1 MAEDTAE
8 QQKPKR
14 QLSIS
19 RLLLP
24 LLIGTTISVI
34 IGFFVVGY
42 LSLTEPPAPPEDTHN
57 LMDKK
62 QQQAAL
68 TKADSDTEK
77 ADSNTDDATEMVMNE
92 DGTFDFAQ
100 YRYFSFPL
108 PFVVNFANGEGMM
121 TVEIAIA
128 TYATTLRGERLIEK
142 LTAFTP
148 KMRSAI
154 NLVLAEQVHAD
165 VITVSKRKTLESK
178 LLAAIR
184 QVIDGTEP
192 NKPSGITDLHF
203 IKFVI
208 SGVR

>member
-1 MAEDTAE
+1 MAENEAE

-14 QLSIS
+14 RLSLS
-19 RLLLP
+19 RLFLP

-42 LSLTEPPAPPEDTHN
+42 ISLTEPPPPVEDIHS
-57 LMDKK
+57 LMNKK
-62 QQQAAL
+62 QQ
-68 TKADSDTEK
+68 EK
-77 ADSNTDDATEMVMNE
+77 ALAGADNATDNATEMVVNE

-108 PFVVNFANGEGMM
+108 PFVVNFADGNGMM

-128 TYATTLRGERLIEK
+128 TYETTLRGERLIEK
-142 LTAFTP
+142 LTTFTP

-165 VITVSKRKTLESK
+165 VNTVAKRNALESK
-178 LLAAIR
+178 LLAAIKP
-184 QVIDGTEP
+184 VIDGTKPE
-192 NKPSGITDLHF
+192 KPSGITDLHF

-208 SGVR
+208 SGLR

>member
-1 MAEDTAE
+1 MAENEAE

-14 QLSIS
+14 RLSLS
-19 RLLLP
+19 RLFLP

-42 LSLTEPPAPPEDTHN
+42 ISLTEPPPPVEDIHS
-57 LMDKK
+57 LMNKK
-62 QQQAAL
+62 QQ
-68 TKADSDTEK
+68 EK
-77 ADSNTDDATEMVMNE
+77 ALAGADNATNNTTEMVVNE

-108 PFVVNFANGEGMM
+108 PFVVNFADGNGMM

-128 TYATTLRGERLIEK
+128 TYETTLRGERLIEK
-142 LTAFTP
+142 LTTFTP

-165 VITVSKRKTLESK
+165 VNTVAKRNALESK
-178 LLAAIR
+178 LLAAIKP
-184 QVIDGTEP
+184 VIDGTKPER
-192 NKPSGITDLHF
+192 PSGITDLHF

-208 SGVR
+208 SGLR

>member
-8 QQKPKR
+8 QQKPKKHF
-14 QLSIS
+14 SIS
-19 RLLLP
+19 KLLLP
-24 LLIGTTISVI
+24 LLIGATITVI

-42 LSLTEPPAPPEDTHN
+42 LSLTEPLAPPEDTHN
-57 LMDKK
+57 LMEKK

-68 TKADSDTEK
+68 TKADSDT
-77 ADSNTDDATEMVMNE
+77 DDTTETVMNE

-192 NKPSGITDLHF
+192 KKPSAITDLHF

>member
-1 MAEDTAE
+1 MAENEAE
-8 QQKPKR
+8 QLKPKR
-14 QLSIS
+14 RLSLS
-19 RLLLP
+19 RLFLP

-42 LSLTEPPAPPEDTHN
+42 ISLTEPPPPVEDIHS
-57 LMDKK
+57 LMNKK
-62 QQQAAL
+62 QQ
-68 TKADSDTEK
+68 EK
-77 ADSNTDDATEMVMNE
+77 ALAGADNATDNATEMVVNE

-108 PFVVNFANGEGMM
+108 PFVVNFADGNGMM

-128 TYATTLRGERLIEK
+128 TYETTLRGERLIEK
-142 LTAFTP
+142 LTTFTP

-165 VITVSKRKTLESK
+165 VNTVAKRNALESK
-178 LLAAIR
+178 LLAAIKP
-184 QVIDGTEP
+184 VIDGTKPER
-192 NKPSGITDLHF
+192 PSGITDLHF

-208 SGVR
+208 SGLR

>member
-1 MAEDTAE
+1 MAENEAE

-14 QLSIS
+14 RLSLS
-19 RLLLP
+19 RLFLP

-42 LSLTEPPAPPEDTHN
+42 ISLTEPPPPVEDIHS
-57 LMDKK
+57 LMNKK
-62 QQQAAL
+62 QQ
-68 TKADSDTEK
+68 EK
-77 ADSNTDDATEMVMNE
+77 ALAGADNATDNATEMVVNE

-108 PFVVNFANGEGMM
+108 PFVVNFADGNGMM

-128 TYATTLRGERLIEK
+128 TYETTLRGELLIEK
-142 LTAFTP
+142 LTTFTP

-165 VITVSKRKTLESK
+165 VNTVAKRNALESK
-178 LLAAIR
+178 LLAAIKP
-184 QVIDGTEP
+184 VIDGTKPER
-192 NKPSGITDLHF
+192 PSGITDLHF

-208 SGVR
+208 SGLR

>member
-1 MAEDTAE
+1 MAENEAE

-14 QLSIS
+14 RLSLS
-19 RLLLP
+19 RLFLP

-42 LSLTEPPAPPEDTHN
+42 ISLTEPPPPVEDIHS
-57 LMDKK
+57 LMNKK
-62 QQQAAL
+62 QQETAL
-68 TKADSDTEK
+68 AGADN
-77 ADSNTDDATEMVMNE
+77 ATDNATEMVVNE

-108 PFVVNFANGEGMM
+108 PFVVNFADGNGMM

-128 TYATTLRGERLIEK
+128 TYETTLRGERLIEK
-142 LTAFTP
+142 LTTFTP

-165 VITVSKRKTLESK
+165 VNTVAKRNALESK
-178 LLAAIR
+178 LLAAIKP
-184 QVIDGTEP
+184 VIDGTKPER
-192 NKPSGITDLHF
+192 PSGITDLHF

-208 SGVR
+208 SGLR

>member
-1 MAEDTAE
+1 MAENEAE
-8 QQKPKR
+8 KQKPKKR
-14 QLSIS
+14 LSLS
-19 RLLLP
+19 RLFLP

-42 LSLTEPPAPPEDTHN
+42 ISLTEPPPPVEDIHS
-57 LMDKK
+57 LMNKK
-62 QQQAAL
+62 QQ
-68 TKADSDTEK
+68 EK
-77 ADSNTDDATEMVMNE
+77 ALAGADNATDNATEMVVNE

-108 PFVVNFANGEGMM
+108 PFVVNFADGNGMM

-128 TYATTLRGERLIEK
+128 TYETTLRGERLIEK
-142 LTAFTP
+142 LTTFTP

-165 VITVSKRKTLESK
+165 VNTVAKRNALESK
-178 LLAAIR
+178 LLAAIKP
-184 QVIDGTEP
+184 VIDGTKPER
-192 NKPSGITDLHF
+192 PSGITDLHF

-208 SGVR
+208 SGLR

>member
-1 MAEDTAE
+1 MAENEAE
-8 QQKPKR
+8 KQKPKKR
-14 QLSIS
+14 LSLS
-19 RLLLP
+19 RLFLP

-42 LSLTEPPAPPEDTHN
+42 ISLTEPPPPAEDIHS
-57 LMDKK
+57 LMNKK
-62 QQQAAL
+62 QQ
-68 TKADSDTEK
+68 EK
-77 ADSNTDDATEMVMNE
+77 ALAGADNATDNATEMVVNE

-108 PFVVNFANGEGMM
+108 PFVVNFADGNGMM

-128 TYATTLRGERLIEK
+128 TYETTLRGERLIEK
-142 LTAFTP
+142 LTTFTP

-165 VITVSKRKTLESK
+165 VNTVAKRNALESK
-178 LLAAIR
+178 LLAAIKP
-184 QVIDGTEP
+184 VIDGTKPER
-192 NKPSGITDLHF
+192 PSGITDLHF

-208 SGVR
+208 SGLR

>member
-1 MAEDTAE
+1 MAENEAE

-14 QLSIS
+14 RLSHS
-19 RLLLP
+19 RLFLP

-42 LSLTEPPAPPEDTHN
+42 ISLTEPPPPVEDIHS
-57 LMDKK
+57 LMNKK
-62 QQQAAL
+62 QQ
-68 TKADSDTEK
+68 EK
-77 ADSNTDDATEMVMNE
+77 ALAGADNATDNATEMVVNE

-108 PFVVNFANGEGMM
+108 PFVVNFADGNGMM

-128 TYATTLRGERLIEK
+128 TYETTLRGERLIEK
-142 LTAFTP
+142 LTTFTP

-165 VITVSKRKTLESK
+165 VNTVAKRNALESK
-178 LLAAIR
+178 LLAAIKP
-184 QVIDGTEP
+184 VIDGTKPER
-192 NKPSGITDLHF
+192 PSGITDLHF

-208 SGVR
+208 SGLR

>member
-1 MAEDTAE
+1 MAENEVE

-14 QLSIS
+14 LSLS
-19 RLLLP
+19 RLFLP

-34 IGFFVVGY
+34 IGVFFVGY
-42 LSLTEPPAPPEDTHN
+42 ISLTEPPPPVEDIHSLIN
-57 LMDKK
+57 KK
-62 QQQAAL
+62 QQ
-68 TKADSDTEK
+68 EK
-77 ADSNTDDATEMVMNE
+77 ALAEADNATDNATEMVVNE

-108 PFVVNFANGEGMM
+108 PFVVNFADGNGMM

-128 TYATTLRGERLIEK
+128 TYETTLRGERLIEK
-142 LTAFTP
+142 LTTFTP

-165 VITVSKRKTLESK
+165 VNTVAKRNALESK
-178 LLAAIR
+178 LLAAIKP
-184 QVIDGTEP
+184 VIDGTQPER
-192 NKPSGITDLHF
+192 PSGITDLHF

-208 SGVR
+208 SGLR

>member
-19 RLLLP
+19 KLFLP
-24 LLIGTTISVI
+24 LLIGATISVI

-42 LSLTEPPAPPEDTHN
+42 LSLTEPLAPPEDTHN

-68 TKADSDTEK
+68 TKADSD
-77 ADSNTDDATEMVMNE
+77 TDDATEMVMNE

-128 TYATTLRGERLIEK
+128 TYETTLRGEQLIDK
-142 LTAFTP
+142 LTKFAP
-148 KMRSAI
+148 KMRSTI

-165 VITVSKRKTLESK
+165 VITVTKRKALESK
-178 LLAAIR
+178 LLAAIKT
-184 QVIDGTEP
+184 VIDGTEP
-192 NKPSGITDLHF
+192 KKPSGITDLYF

>member
-1 MAEDTAE
+1 MSEDTAE
-8 QQKPKR
+8 QQKTKR
-14 QLSIS
+14 QLPIS

-24 LLIGTTISVI
+24 LLIGATISVI

-68 TKADSDTEK
+68 TKADSD
-77 ADSNTDDATEMVMNE
+77 TDDATEMVMNE

-128 TYATTLRGERLIEK
+128 TYETTLRGERLIEK
-142 LTAFTP
+142 LTTFAP
-148 KMRSAI
+148 KMRSTI
-154 NLVLAEQVHAD
+154 NLILAEQVYND
-165 VITVSKRKTLESK
+165 VRAVAQRKVLESK
-178 LLAAIR
+178 LLDAIR
-184 QVIDGTEP
+184 LVIDGAEP
-192 NKPSGITDLHF
+192 EKPSGITDLHF
-203 IKFVI
+203 VKFVI
-208 SGVR
+208 SGVH